1 MYSLLLILV
10 VTITMGSTAVS
21 AAQSVKKS
29 QQQAQ
34 QLQRTLK
41 KLQKELKQ
49 ERSKRSAE
57 DRALQKNDQSI
68 AKIGQEISLI
78 NKALGKRKK
87 KLQGYLANKKH
98 LQQQLHI
105 QQKKLN
111 LLIKQRYQ
119 MGQQTPLKLLINQQD
134 PEQVSR
140 MLLYFEKIQ
149 AYQNQQ
155 VIDYRELLVAHK
167 LNDSNIDKTEKQLLK
182 DKERLQKEQLAQ
194 KNTRIQRKKN
204 LQIYDARIGKKHT
217 KIKKVTADRKRLQ
230 KVITRIERAVK
241 KAAKVAKQ
249 KASKPVVQK
258 EEKQQIKV
266 VDNRPFKKLKGKLR
280 WPAKGKVV
288 RSFGSKENNLAYDGI
303 LIRASQGSAVKA
315 VHTGKVVFADWLR
328 SYGMVLIVDHG
339 AGYLTLY
346 GHNDQLNKKVGQKVF
361 PGEIIALAGSSGG
374 NQRSGLYFAI
384 RRNGQTTNPKSWLMR
399 R

>member
-1 MYSLLLILV
+1 MKAKLHCSMYFLLLVLV
-10 VTITMGSTAVS
+10 VAITMSSTTVS

-34 QLQRTLK
+34 QLQKTLK
-41 KLQKELKQ
+41 RLQQELKK

-78 NKALGKRKK
+78 NKALAKRKK
-87 KLQGYLANKKH
+87 KLQGYLANKES
-98 LQQQLHI
+98 LQQQLDA
-105 QQKKLN
+105 QQNKLN
-111 LLIKQRYQ
+111 LLLRQRYQ

-155 VIDYRELLVAHK
+155 VIDFRKLLASHK
-167 LNDSNIDKTEKQLLK
+167 VNDSNIDKTEKQLLK
-182 DKERLQKEQLAQ
+182 DKKRLQKQQLAQ

-204 LQIYDARIGKKHT
+204 LLVYDTRISKKNT
-217 KIKKVTADRKRLQ
+217 RIKKVTADRKRLQ
-230 KVITRIERAVK
+230 KVIVRIERAVK
-241 KAAKVAKQ
+241 KAVKVAKQ
-249 KASKPVVQK
+249 KASNAAVKK
-258 EEKQQIKV
+258 
-266 VDNRPFKKLKGKLR
+266 VDNRPFKKLRGKLR

-346 GHNDQLNKKVGQKVF
+346 GHNDQLNKKVGQSVF
-361 PGEIIALAGSSGG
+361 AGEIIALAGSSGG
-374 NQRSGLYFAI
+374 NRRSGLYFAI
-384 RRNGQTTNPKSWLMR
+384 RRNGQATNPKNWLTR